1 MPQTLIHCW
10 PWVVLANAHPEE
22 MHKVEISSR
31 VCHRWRLIGSTR
43 WWRDRREVVG
53 GQELHS
59 PTSTSHRYSEPQ
71 IQRSKQCHVPKTTIH
86 MASKT
91 GDFEKRIHISHNCIK
106 VARSFPCQ
114 KMVDETH
121 GRVFMPMFTIVIL
134 KYDFIAI

>member
-1 MPQTLIHCW
+1 MG
-10 PWVVLANAHPEE
+10 ARDGG
-22 MHKVEISSR
+22 EIEG
-31 VCHRWRLIGSTR
+31 RLGLTPGIAFSN
-43 WWRDRREVVG
+43 E
-53 GQELHS
+53 H
-59 PTSTSHRYSEPQ
+59 EPQ
-71 IQRSKQCHVPKTTIH
+71 IFRATDPKIETLSCAKDHKTTIH

-114 KMVDETH
+114 KMVDETL